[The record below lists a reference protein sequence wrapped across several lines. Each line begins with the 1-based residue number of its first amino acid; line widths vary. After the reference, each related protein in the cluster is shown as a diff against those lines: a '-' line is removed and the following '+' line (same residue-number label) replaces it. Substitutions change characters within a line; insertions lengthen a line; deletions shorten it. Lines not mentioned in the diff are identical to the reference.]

1 MSWHMTCRDINIH
14 DIWHKNFYIVASLIA
29 SYFNVQLAIPS
40 CFIQVYDGS
49 GGGGNGGG
57 GGGGDDDAATGLK
70 AIGFGIIL
78 CVAAI
83 VSLL

>member
-1 MSWHMTCRDINIH
+1 MFH
-14 DIWHKNFYIVASLIA
+14 
-29 SYFNVQLAIPS
+29 
-40 CFIQVYDGS
+40 IQVIGGS

-70 AIGFGIIL
+70 AVSFGIIL

-83 VSLL
+83 ASLL